1 MNSGLPVIDRVGLRQ
16 GALLNYPACQRS
28 MLSRD
33 LFKGSSGGAS
43 YRQSIYT

>member
-16 GALLNYPACQRS
+16 GALLNYPACQQYA
-28 MLSRD
+28 
-33 LFKGSSGGAS
+33 FEGFIQGSSGGAS